1 MDAYAQGMQLTAAG
15 RHAEAI
21 DAFERALALQPG
33 DTRSLFALGNTARI
47 LGLNGP
53 AEAFFRKVLAQEP
66 QRLEAVVNLA
76 NLLRSTGQFAASLA
90 LLEPALAHTPEAP
103 ELWLAAGS
111 AWREKG
117 ELEKAAACTREALA
131 RREDAAALS
140 NLADLL
146 AGDGQEDEAMALY
159 DRALRLE
166 PGAAQVRLNRAIL
179 HFLRGELAEAW
190 RDYGARLKLP
200 GKVPLPDH
208 RLTRWNGRFKRTRL
222 LVTAE
227 QGVGDEI
234 MFASLMPE
242 LAARAA
248 GEGGSIVLECDR
260 RLAALFARAFPGVT
274 VHAAQVEKRE
284 GVVRSHYGWLKNA
297 GGATAASEAGSLP
310 RFLRPVLD
318 SFPAPH
324 VYLRPDPD
332 ERVRWQ
338 AAFAGLP
345 RPLTGICWRSSS
357 QGGARA
363 VQFAPLAAWADF
375 LRALPGTP
383 VCAQYDA
390 AQDEI
395 ETLERLSG
403 RQIAVAAG
411 IDQKQE
417 LDRAAALFS
426 CLDAMVTAP
435 TAVSWLAAALG
446 VPTYKVLYD
455 TSWTACGRDFEPFAP
470 AARCLMP
477 QSRGDWATVF
487 AQALEAINRQPA

>member
-1 MDAYAQGMQLTAAG
+1 MDAYAQGMQLSAQG

-21 DAFERALALQPG
+21 DAFERALTLEPG

-53 AEAFFRKVLAQEP
+53 AEAFYRKVLALEP
-66 QRLEAVVNLA
+66 QRLEAIVNLA
-76 NLLRSTGQFAASLA
+76 NLLRATGQFGAALA
-90 LLEPALAHTPEAP
+90 LLEPALARTPEAP
-103 ELWLAAGS
+103 ELWLALGS

-117 ELEKAAACTREALA
+117 ETEKAAACYREALA
-131 RREDAAALS
+131 RREDGAVLS

-146 AGDGQEDEAMALY
+146 ADDGKEDEALALY

-179 HFLRGELAEAW
+179 HFLRGELRDAW
-190 RDYGARLKLP
+190 RDYGARLKIP
-200 GKVPLPDH
+200 SKAPQPDH
-208 RLTRWNGRFKRTRL
+208 TLKRWNGSFKGTRL

-248 GEGGSIVLECDR
+248 SGGGKIILECNQ
-260 RLAALFARAFPGVT
+260 RLVALFARSFPAVT
-274 VHAAQVEKRE
+274 VHAAQTEKCE
-284 GVVRSHYGWLKNA
+284 GVVRSHYGWLKN
-297 GGATAASEAGSLP
+297 GATAAIEAGSLP
-310 RFLRPVLD
+310 RFLRQTVD

-324 VYLRPDPD
+324 VYLCPDPD
-332 ERVRWQ
+332 EAARWQ
-338 AAFAGLP
+338 AAFASLP
-345 RPLTGICWRSSS
+345 RPLTGICWRSGS

-363 VQFAPLAAWADF
+363 VQFAPLEAWADF
-375 LRALPGTP
+375 LRTLPGTP
-383 VCAQYDA
+383 VCTQYDA
-390 AQDEI
+390 ALDEI
-395 ETLERLSG
+395 ESLERLSG

-426 CLDAMVTAP
+426 CLDVMVTAP
-435 TAVSWLAAALG
+435 TAVSWLAAAAG

-455 TSWTACGRDFEPFAP
+455 TSWTAFGQDFEPFAP
-470 AARCLMP
+470 AACCLMP
-477 QSRGDWATVF
+477 QRRGDWASVF
-487 AQALEAINRQPA
+487 AKALEAINRQPA